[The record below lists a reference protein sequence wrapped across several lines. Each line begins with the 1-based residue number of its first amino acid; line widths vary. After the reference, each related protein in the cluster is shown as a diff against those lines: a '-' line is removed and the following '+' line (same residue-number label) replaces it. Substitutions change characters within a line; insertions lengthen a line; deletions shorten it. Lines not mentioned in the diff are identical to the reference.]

1 MYCRDIVKAAF
12 DEAGKPVVRNNA
24 ARNKEKKMN
33 IDFGSMNPDIKEDFK
48 GGSGKLGMKASDD
61 GNVRI
66 MELMLEPGASIG
78 MHTHEGDCE
87 IVYILSGTGKA
98 VYDGGEEKLE
108 PGICHYCPEGHSHS
122 IMNDGSSEL
131 RFFAVVP
138 KR

>member
-1 MYCRDIVKAAF
+1 
-12 DEAGKPVVRNNA
+12 
-24 ARNKEKKMN
+24 MN
-33 IDFGSMNPDIKEDFK
+33 IDFGSMSPDIKEDFK
-48 GGSGKLGMKASDD
+48 GGKGRLSMKASDD

-66 MELMLEPGASIG
+66 MELTLEPGASIG

-98 VYDGGEEKLE
+98 IYDGGEERLT

-122 IMNDGSSEL
+122 IMNDGTEEL